1 MKKFFVSMLLVLIA
15 TVVSVAQVS
24 VIANKSVSESSVSSV
39 KVSSIFSLVET
50 KWSDGSK
57 IVVFDQNSDAKKDF
71 YTGIGKDQLSMKKDW
86 MKKQLTGEAKAP
98 ETVASDAE
106 VLAKVSS
113 TPGSIGYVNSSSVSG
128 GVKVL
133 LEIK

>member
-1 MKKFFVSMLLVLIA
+1 MKNVLRSMLLVLIA
-15 TVVSVAQVS
+15 TVISVAQVS
-24 VIANKSVSESSVSSV
+24 VVANKSVSETSVSTS

-57 IVVFDQNSDAKKDF
+57 VVVFDQNGDAKKDF
-71 YTGIGKDQLSMKKDW
+71 YTGIGKDPLSMKKDW

-106 VLAKVSS
+106 VIAKVSA
-113 TPGSIGYVNSSSVSG
+113 TPGSIGYVNSSSVSSA
-128 GVKVL
+128 VKVL